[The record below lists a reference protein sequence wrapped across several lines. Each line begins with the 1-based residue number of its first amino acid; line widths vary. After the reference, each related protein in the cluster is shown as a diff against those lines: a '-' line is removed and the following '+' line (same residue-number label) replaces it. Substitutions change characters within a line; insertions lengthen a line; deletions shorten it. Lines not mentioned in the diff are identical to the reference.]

1 LDKTVLII
9 TCRGIKHDGRIV
21 SCSFLHD
28 GNWGDEELNKHQF
41 FHESSLD
48 PNTFWL
54 GFDCLLPFGKFSD
67 RDGKQS

>member
-1 LDKTVLII
+1 MII
-9 TCRGIKHDGRIV
+9 TCRGTRCGGKVER
-21 SCSFLHD
+21 CSFLHD
-28 GNWGDEELNKHQF
+28 GNWGDEELGKHQSL
-41 FHESSLD
+41 HESSLN